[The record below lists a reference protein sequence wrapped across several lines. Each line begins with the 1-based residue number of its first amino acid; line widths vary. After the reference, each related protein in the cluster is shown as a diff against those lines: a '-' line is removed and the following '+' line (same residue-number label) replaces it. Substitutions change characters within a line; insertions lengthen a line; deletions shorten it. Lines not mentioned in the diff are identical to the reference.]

1 MCYNYITFLQVS
13 FKVDPLSKK
22 NDEKTSSTST
32 KTKEIIDFTEKARLE
47 QKLLDRAIIGF
58 RFDNGFNEFAR
69 DFSTEM
75 QGKQV
80 KLLWKE
86 GENNLKEA
94 NGYII
99 ASLPNLTSF
108 DSENSVLFRPTTIPS
123 KSSMSKR
130 DDNKQNLMLIIKSKD
145 IVSIEL
151 LEISSTQQ
159 DLILH
164 NRFRNEKTSLL
175 VSSV

>member
-1 MCYNYITFLQVS
+1 
-13 FKVDPLSKK
+13 
-22 NDEKTSSTST
+22 
-32 KTKEIIDFTEKARLE
+32 
-47 QKLLDRAIIGF
+47 LDRAIIGF

-75 QGKQV
+75 QGKLV
-80 KLLWKE
+80 HLMWKE
-86 GENNLKEA
+86 GENNVKEA
-94 NGYII
+94 RGHIL

-108 DSENSVLFRPTTIPS
+108 DSENSVLFHPTTIPS
-123 KSSMSKR
+123 KSSSSKKSE
-130 DDNKQNLMLIIKSKD
+130 NKQNVMLIIKSSD

-151 LEISSTQQ
+151 LEVSQTQK

-175 VSSV
+175 VSSVFHLHYIFFLTFFYILCDETA